1 MKGAYLGPSYS
12 DDYVEKKL
20 KEFGADFKKL
30 SYVEIISE
38 TVDNLIKKK
47 AIGWFQGRMEFG
59 PRALGN
65 RSIIADP
72 RDENMQKK
80 LNMKVKF
87 RESFRPFAPAI
98 LKDKVDN
105 YFNMSKE
112 SPYMLLVSEL
122 REQLKKPMNDKEKN
136 FFGID
141 KLNVKR
147 SEIPSVTHVDYTSR
161 IQTVDEKSNKKFY
174 DLIHQFYKK
183 TNCPL
188 IINTSFNIRS
198 EPIVNN
204 PDDAFRCFMGT
215 NLDVLVIN
223 NFIMYKENQKKHLIK
238 DYKSN
243 FELD

>member
-1 MKGAYLGPSYS
+1 
-12 DDYVEKKL
+12 
-20 KEFGADFKKL
+20 
-30 SYVEIISE
+30 
-38 TVDNLIKKK
+38 
-47 AIGWFQGRMEFG
+47 
-59 PRALGN
+59 
-65 RSIIADP
+65 
-72 RDENMQKK
+72 
-80 LNMKVKF
+80 
-87 RESFRPFAPAI
+87 
-98 LKDKVDN
+98 
-105 YFNMSKE
+105 
-112 SPYMLLVSEL
+112 MLLVSEL
-122 REQLKKPMNDKEKN
+122 REQLEPNYKEKK

-174 DLIHQFYKK
+174 DLIHQFYKV

-223 NFIMYKENQKKHLIK
+223 NFIMYKENQKHLIK